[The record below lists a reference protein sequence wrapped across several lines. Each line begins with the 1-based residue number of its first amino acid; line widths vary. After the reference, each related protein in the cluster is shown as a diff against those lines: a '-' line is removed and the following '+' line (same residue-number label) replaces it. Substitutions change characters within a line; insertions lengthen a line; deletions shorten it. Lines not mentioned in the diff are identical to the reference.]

1 MSTWNRRRFL
11 SALPTGV
18 LGLGLAKTGETTP
31 PFSSGQETGTD
42 LKIKKY
48 NPLGKTGLKVSD
60 ISCGAISFF
69 EPNVMRYAADLGVN
83 YFDTAEGYMNTNSES
98 YIGQALSGIRDKVY
112 IATKHAFRPRQRIS
126 RQDIIQRMEASLKR
140 LQTDYVDVALIHN
153 VANLSL
159 LESQELRAAYDLLKK
174 QGKIRFTGF
183 STHNAPVTLKQALN
197 SDFPDVVLVIYNHL
211 PEQSRPVAGLIRQV
225 RDKGIGVIAI
235 KIFAGGKHGS
245 LQSFVDKQTS
255 YSQAAIRWVM
265 NNSSIDC
272 CIPTMSSYSH
282 VEEYVSASG
291 KALETGDVACLTDYR
306 KEVDHLYCRVGCSA
320 CSEACPHGV
329 AVNDILRFN
338 MYFDDY
344 KMEKEAMRYYAEL
357 EDVQK
362 PLPCSSCS
370 GPCIQAC
377 PHGLQVRV
385 RLLQAQNNLS
395 P

>member
-1 MSTWNRRRFL
+1 MSKWSRRRFL
-11 SALPTGV
+11 TTLPTGV
-18 LGLGLAKTGETTP
+18 LGIGLAKAGDASA
-31 PFSSGQETGTD
+31 FSSLPAGEETE
-42 LKIKKY
+42 LRIKKY

-98 YIGQALSGIRDKVY
+98 YIGQALSGIRDKVF
-112 IATKHAFRPRQRIS
+112 IATKHAYNPRQRIS
-126 RQDIIQRMEASLKR
+126 RQNIIQRVEASLKR
-140 LQTDYVDVALIHN
+140 LQTDHVDMALIHN
-153 VANLSL
+153 VADLRL
-159 LESQELRAAYDLLKK
+159 LENQELQAAYSQLKT

-197 SDFPDVVLVIYNHL
+197 SDFADVIMVIYNHL
-211 PEQSRPVAGLIRQV
+211 PEQSRPVDDLVRQV

-235 KIFAGGKHGS
+235 KIFAGGKQGS
-245 LQSFVDKQTS
+245 LQSFVNKQTS

-265 NNSSIDC
+265 SNPSIDC
-272 CIPTMSSYSH
+272 CIPTMSSYAH

-291 KALETGDVACLTDYR
+291 QTLETGDSALMTAYR
-306 KEVDHLYCRVGCSA
+306 KEVNNLYCRVGCSV
-320 CSEACPHGV
+320 CGEACPHGV

-357 EDVQK
+357 EEPHK

-370 GPCIQAC
+370 GPCTQSC
-377 PHGLQVRV
+377 PYGLPVRD
-385 RLLQAQNNLS
+385 RLLQAKETLS